1 MKINFENLESIRGI
15 AAFYILLNHARGWL
29 FAGFTYILQSSPLT
43 EPTFQDRLLS
53 GVFSFTRLSREAV
66 IVFFVLSGLSIAHSF
81 SKSNSI
87 PGFYMRRLVRIYPPF
102 LFGIAWAL
110 IVFYFTSYL
119 SPEIYTGKWNFSP
132 YPELAQ
138 SINFGNIENILQNIV
153 YDTNG
158 VPIAQYWT
166 LQHEILFYCLI
177 PIAALNR
184 KLYYLVSLI
193 LFVTGIYFGLNDTVI
208 LRFLFEYN
216 FYFMAGYFL
225 YFNIRKIEQ
234 YLFRITKIQW
244 IIICCLLFGVIL
256 SLNIVIGEPSY
267 AGNLLTVILS
277 MASILLFNN
286 YKIKIFPFLGKI
298 SYSLYTT
305 HLATVLLTLSFYHF
319 IFKPENEPRIT
330 NPYFWLIAILPS
342 IAVAVVSYKIA
353 ESPTRN
359 WLKKTRKHAN

>member
-1 MKINFENLESIRGI
+1 M
-15 AAFYILLNHARGWL
+15 FYDI
-29 FAGFTYILQSSPLT
+29 
-43 EPTFQDRLLS
+43 
-53 GVFSFTRLSREAV
+53 
-66 IVFFVLSGLSIAHSF
+66 
-81 SKSNSI
+81 
-87 PGFYMRRLVRIYPPF
+87 
-102 LFGIAWAL
+102 
-110 IVFYFTSYL
+110 
-119 SPEIYTGKWNFSP
+119 
-132 YPELAQ
+132 
-138 SINFGNIENILQNIV
+138 
-153 YDTNG
+153 NG

-184 KLYYLVSLI
+184 KLYYLVSFI
-193 LFVTGIYFGLNDTVI
+193 LFVTGVYFGLNDIVI

-225 YFNIRKIEQ
+225 YFNIHKIEQ
-234 YLFRITKIQW
+234 YLVRITKIQW
-244 IIICCLLFGVIL
+244 IIICCLLFGIIL
-256 SLNIVIGEPSY
+256 SLNIVIGEQSY
-267 AGNLLTVILS
+267 VGNLLTVILS
-277 MASILLFNN
+277 IALILLFNN

-305 HLATVLLTLSFYHF
+305 HLATVLLMLSFYHY

-359 WLKKTRKHAN
+359 WLKKTRKHSN

>member
-1 MKINFENLESIRGI
+1 LKVNFENLESIRGL

-29 FAGFTYILQSSPLT
+29 FAGFTYILQSSPST
-43 EPTFQDRLLS
+43 EPTFQERLLS

-66 IVFFVLSGLSIAHSF
+66 IVFFVLSGLSIAYSF

-87 PGFYMRRLVRIYPPF
+87 PSFYKRRLVRIYPPF

-110 IVFYFTSYL
+110 IVFYFTRYL
-119 SPEIYTGKWNFSP
+119 TPEIYSGKWTFSP
-132 YPELAQ
+132 FPELAR
-138 SINFGNIENILQNIV
+138 STTFGTIRNILRNV
-153 YDTNG
+153 FYDING

-184 KLYYLVSLI
+184 KLYYLVSFI
-193 LFVTGIYFGLNDTVI
+193 LFVTGVYFGLNDIVI

-225 YFNIRKIEQ
+225 YFNIHKIEQ
-234 YLFRITKIQW
+234 YLVRITKIQW
-244 IIICCLLFGVIL
+244 IIICCLLFGIIL
-256 SLNIVIGEPSY
+256 SLNIVIGEQSY
-267 AGNLLTVILS
+267 VGNLLTIFLS
-277 MASILLFNN
+277 MALILLFNN

-305 HLATVLLTLSFYHF
+305 HLATVLLMLSFYHY
-319 IFKPENEPRIT
+319 IFKLENEPRIT

-359 WLKKTRKHAN
+359 WLKKTRKHSN

>member
-1 MKINFENLESIRGI
+1 MKINFENLESIRGL

-29 FAGFTYILQSSPLT
+29 FAGFTYIFQSYPST
-43 EPTFQDRLLS
+43 EPDFQDRFLS
-53 GVFSFTRLSREAV
+53 IVFSLTRLSREAV

-87 PGFYMRRLVRIYPPF
+87 PSFYKRRLVRIYPPF

-119 SPEIYTGKWNFSP
+119 SPEIYSGKWTFSP

-138 SINFGNIENILQNIV
+138 SIDFGNIENILRNIF
-153 YDTNG
+153 YDING

-184 KLYYLVSLI
+184 KLYYLLSLF
-193 LFVTGIYFGLNDTVI
+193 LFVNGIFFGLNDSVI
-208 LRFLFEYN
+208 FRFLFEYN

-225 YFNIRKIEQ
+225 YFNFSKTEQ
-234 YLFRITKIQW
+234 YLVRIAKIQW
-244 IIICCLLFGVIL
+244 ISICCLLFGVIL

-267 AGNLLTVILS
+267 AGNLLTIILS
-277 MASILLFNN
+277 IVLILFFNI

-305 HLATVLLTLSFYHF
+305 HLATVLLTLSFYHY
-319 IFKPENEPRIT
+319 IIKPEGEPRIT
-330 NPYFWLIAILPS
+330 NPYFWFIAILPS
-342 IAVAVVSYKIA
+342 IAMALISYKIA
-353 ESPTRN
+353 EAPARN
-359 WLKKTRKHAN
+359 WLKKTRKPSL